1 MKNIQEMKRKA
12 FAKTQEA
19 RAISDKADAEKRQMT
34 AEERVEVSRILDA
47 AGAMDD
53 EIRLEENL
61 QKREMAKVPAD
72 EHHRDAAGG
81 KPEKRA
87 AFLKYIRGGKTALN
101 SEERALVEDT
111 TGDILVPEDLE
122 TEIERTT
129 EKISVMRTLATARPI
144 KGDRLRRRSLTEV
157 TMSWG
162 KLEKGAIITE
172 STPTPAE
179 EWAYVE
185 DLSGLA
191 KIGRDELQDNDA
203 NLEALIMD
211 SFARA
216 KAETEDTGFTIGT
229 GHTYQQPEGVAVD
242 SGISTIDLI
251 TDDVVVAEDVLKLE
265 YELPAQYLKGASYL
279 MHRKTELVIRLLRA
293 GGSTTTDGP
302 FLWQPSLQV
311 GMPPTFDGFPI
322 YNQSDMNY
330 PADALLKNVMV
341 FGNFKLGYRIL
352 DKGGMTIQR
361 LEELYAEEGCVGFL
375 AYFRAGGYVAKA
387 DALRALKN
395 NT

>member
-1 MKNIQEMKRKA
+1 MKNIPEMKRKA
-12 FAKTQEA
+12 FAETQKA
-19 RAISDKADAEKRQMT
+19 RAVSDKADAVKRQMT
-34 AEERVEVSRILDA
+34 AEERQEVSRILDG
-47 AGAMDD
+47 AGVIED
-53 EIRLEENL
+53 EIRLEERI
-61 QKREMAKVPAD
+61 QKQEMAKVPD
-72 EHHRDAAGG
+72 EERTAANG

-87 AFLKYIRGGKTALN
+87 AFLKYVRMGRAGLN
-101 SEERALVEDT
+101 AEERALVEDT
-111 TGDILVPEDLE
+111 TGEILVPEDLDA
-122 TEIERTT
+122 EIERTT
-129 EKISVMRTLATARPI
+129 AKISVMRELATARPI
-144 KGDRLRRRSLTEV
+144 KSDRLRRRSMTEV

-185 DLSGLA
+185 DMTGLA
-191 KIGRDELQDNDA
+191 KIGRDELTDNDA
-203 NLEALIMD
+203 KLEALILD

-216 KAETEDTGFTIGT
+216 KAEKEDTGFTIGT

-242 SGISTIDLI
+242 TGISTVDLT
-251 TDDVVVAEDVLKLE
+251 TDDTIEAKDILNLE
-265 YELPAQYLKGASYL
+265 YELPSQYLKGAAFL
-279 MHRKTELVIRLLRA
+279 MNRKTELAIRLLRA

-302 FLWQPSLQV
+302 FLWQPSLQL
-311 GMPPTFDGFPI
+311 GMPNTFDGFPI
-322 YNQSDMNY
+322 YNQADMNY
-330 PADALLKNVMV
+330 PADTLLKNVMV

-352 DKGGMTIQR
+352 DKSGMSILR

-375 AYFRAGGYVAKA
+375 AYFRTGGYVAKA

>member
-1 MKNIQEMKRKA
+1 MKNIPEMKRKA
-12 FAKTQEA
+12 FAETQKA
-19 RAISDKADAEKRQMT
+19 RAVSDKADAEKRQMT
-34 AEERVEVSRILDA
+34 AEERQEVSRILD
-47 AGAMDD
+47 GVGVIED
-53 EIRLEENL
+53 EIRLEERI
-61 QKREMAKVPAD
+61 QKQEMAKVPD
-72 EHHRDAAGG
+72 EERATAGG

-87 AFLKYIRGGKTALN
+87 AFLKYVRGGRAALN
-101 SEERALVEDT
+101 AEERALVEDT
-111 TGDILVPEDLE
+111 TGEILVPEDIE

-129 EKISVMRTLATARPI
+129 AKISVMRNIATARPI
-144 KGDRLRRRSLTEV
+144 RGDRLRRRSLTEV

-162 KLEKGAIITE
+162 KLEKGTIITE
-172 STPTPAE
+172 STPNPAE

-203 NLEALIMD
+203 GLEALILD
-211 SFARA
+211 SFGRA

-242 SGISTIDLI
+242 TGISIIDLT
-251 TDDVVVAEDVLKLE
+251 TDDVIEAKDVFNLE
-265 YELPAQYLKGASYL
+265 YELPSQYLKGSSFL
-279 MHRKTELVIRLLRA
+279 MNRKTELNIRLLRA

-302 FLWQPSLQV
+302 FLWQPSLQI
-311 GMPPTFDGFPI
+311 GMPATFDSFPI
-322 YNQSDMNY
+322 FNQADMSY
-330 PADALLKNVMV
+330 PAAALLKNVMV

-352 DKGGMTIQR
+352 DKGGMSIMR

-375 AYFRAGGYVAKA
+375 AYFRTGGYVAKA